1 MKWLAYGYR
10 ENICHQII
18 CRKPSTSFRQ
28 TGHPFLG
35 RGKLYDKTTQLRKG
49 GRKQVIWEDIQLWKV
64 AQKNLINRIVL
75 QHLKA
80 AHSSSMGQ
88 IFSKQTST
96 LEVRVQGA
104 CGGKVNRN
112 VSSAHTERSAAQTL
126 IC

>member
-10 ENICHQII
+10 ESICHQII
-18 CRKPSTSFRQ
+18 YGKPSASFRQ

-35 RGKLYDKTTQLRKG
+35 RRKLYDKTIQLRKG